1 MPSATIEHEMV
12 RELIRMGRPDRVLRL
27 IGKSHPAD
35 IALLFKGLEPNEVHL
50 LFDVLFSVRRASKV
64 LRELPAD
71 LLPDILSVIDDE
83 KLARMMVWSDPDD
96 EVTFIDSLPE
106 ERKERVLALMDPD
119 RRKRVEGLISYPE
132 GTAGHI
138 MTTDYLALLPDT
150 TAQGAID
157 RIRER
162 GELETFFY
170 LYVVNSGGVL
180 VGVVP
185 IRNLVIAPPHRTL
198 SEMMIADPIRANVS
212 MDQEEAARLVSKYEL
227 LALPIVEHDG
237 RLAGIITADDVID
250 ILDRESTED
259 MYRMAGLVE
268 EDRVFTPASRSVRMR
283 LPWMIFNLLTAIL
296 AASVVGLFEG
306 TIGRVVALA
315 TFMPIVAGMGG
326 NGATQTITVMVR
338 GIALG
343 ELEFSSAWRAVMKEV
358 AVNVC
363 IAVVT
368 GGLMALLVAFLWKGN
383 PFLGLVL
390 ALAMIINLGLV
401 AGLSGTLIPLTLKWL
416 NFDPAIGSGVVVTTF
431 TDVFG
436 FLSFLGL
443 ATVFLSYL
451 G

>member
-1 MPSATIEHEMV
+1 MKPAALDHELV

-35 IALLFKGLEPNEVHL
+35 IALLFKDLAANEVRL
-50 LFDVLFSVRRASKV
+50 LFDILFSVRRAAKT
-64 LRELPAD
+64 LKELPSD
-71 LLPDILSVIDDE
+71 LLPDIIGMIEDE
-83 KLARMMVWSDPDD
+83 KLARMIAAANPDD

-106 ERKERVLALMDPD
+106 EKREKVLALMDPD
-119 RRKRVEGLISYPE
+119 RRERVEELISYPE
-132 GTAGHI
+132 GTVGRI
-138 MTTDYLALLPDT
+138 MTTDYLALLPST

-157 RIRER
+157 KIRER
-162 GELETFFY
+162 GEIESFFY
-170 LYVVNSGGVL
+170 LYIVSESGVL
-180 VGVVP
+180 LGVVP

-198 SEMMIADPIRANVS
+198 NEMMISDPIRADVS
-212 MDQEEAARLVSKYEL
+212 TDQEQAARLVSKYEL
-227 LALPIVEHDG
+227 LALPIVDQDG
-237 RLAGIITADDVID
+237 CLVGTITVDDVID
-250 ILDRESTED
+250 IIDEETTED
-259 MYRMAGLVE
+259 MYRMAGLE
-268 EDRVFTPASRSVRMR
+268 EQDRVFTPASRSIKLR

-306 TIGRVVALA
+306 TIGQVVALA

-343 ELEFSSAWRAVMKEV
+343 ELEFSSAWRAVFKEV
-358 AVNVC
+358 IVNVC
-363 IAVVT
+363 IAMIT
-368 GGLMALLVAFLWKGN
+368 GGLMALLVAFVWKGN
-383 PFLGLVL
+383 PFLGMVL

-416 NFDPAIGSGVVVTTF
+416 HFDPAIGSGVVVTTF

-443 ATVFLSYL
+443 ATIFLQYL
-451 G
+451 S